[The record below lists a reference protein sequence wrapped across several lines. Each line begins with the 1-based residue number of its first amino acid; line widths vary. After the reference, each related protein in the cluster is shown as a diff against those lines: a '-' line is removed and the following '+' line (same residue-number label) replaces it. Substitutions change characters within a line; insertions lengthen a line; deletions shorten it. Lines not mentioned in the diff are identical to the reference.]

1 MFTTSD
7 NHTRLISVCWREC
20 CGQVDNLLWLWL
32 DTQRSMCTASV
43 LFVHGTRYAMI
54 LLHYLHWFN
63 QYMQIFST
71 AGNIIK
77 WHAHYQGCWRLIWYH
92 SLLSK
97 YFQSFLIPIS
107 TSIPIH
113 CLILLCWH
121 LFSEHWSS
129 SVSQCLLWLLWL
141 YSFTG
146 VWLCEPQLFSRDW
159 SMSLSVLHYSGLSLI
174 SLLDSLSVVTLLL
187 IWALFQ
193 RLRQFVSRSCLLFST
208 SLWTSSEVCFTAC
221 NPSLPP
227 TLS

>member
-1 MFTTSD
+1 MQQSKVCCICLPHQTIIPD
-7 NHTRLISVCWREC
+7 WSVFVWREC

-43 LFVHGTRYAMI
+43 LFCAWDKVCHD

-92 SLLSK
+92 SLFVK
-97 YFQSFLIPIS
+97 VFPVIS
-107 TSIPIH
+107 NSNLTSIPIH

-129 SVSQCLLWLLWL
+129 SWVSVCCDSCDCIVSQECDSVTSAL
-141 YSFTG
+141 
-146 VWLCEPQLFSRDW
+146 SRDW

-174 SLLDSLSVVTLLL
+174 SLLDSLSGKLLYY
-187 IWALFQ
+187 
-193 RLRQFVSRSCLLFST
+193 
-208 SLWTSSEVCFTAC
+208 
-221 NPSLPP
+221 
-227 TLS
+227 